1 MPTHILFSIVFPS
14 PFPLLNLSP
23 TPDHHLR
30 GVPDPKI
37 RIYDLGRKK
46 AGVDEFPLCIH
57 MVSNECEQLSAE
69 ALEGKIM

>member
-1 MPTHILFSIVFPS
+1 MP
-14 PFPLLNLSP
+14 
-23 TPDHHLR
+23 R

-57 MVSNECEQLSAE
+57 MVSNEYEQLSAE
-69 ALEGKIM
+69 ALEGNEIDLLDCGKKQRCFL